1 MGRKVTQVAFG
12 APELPRDKNVAAYC
26 RVSSGKDAMLHSL
39 EAQVSYYSGLIQNH
53 SGWEYA
59 GVYADE
65 ARTGTKDTRENFVRL
80 LADCRAG
87 KIDMVLTKSISRFAR
102 NTVTLLETVRELK
115 QIGVDVYFEEQNIH
129 SLSTD
134 GELMLTVL
142 ASYAQEESRSASENQ
157 KWRIKKNFEEGKPWS
172 STLLG
177 YRNVDGRFE
186 IVPEEAETVRMIF
199 DWYLEGMGATAIRDR
214 LNAMGIKTRL
224 GNRWSR
230 SPILKLLR
238 NYAYTGNLL
247 LQRTYRE
254 NHITKKCIKNT
265 GEKPMY
271 HAENTHKAI
280 IDMDTFNQVQEEMK
294 RRAEHFKHKEGT
306 EMKTYPFTGLVQCG
320 RCGKNYIRSGAP
332 AYRTWTCRTRRREG
346 LKNCGADIIPEDEL
360 FRLTAEVLGGEVAE
374 DAVRDKITA
383 IRAEENRTLV
393 FRLKNGKET
402 VKQWQEHE
410 AVHTCT
416 EEQKRQISL
425 KNSGRKRTAMPNVT
439 VIPAT
444 RNLHTGIRNDAVAK
458 RKTAGYARVS
468 TDSEEQLTSYEAQVD
483 YYTNYIKSRPEWEF
497 VNVYTDEGI
506 SATDTRHR
514 DGFNKMVQD
523 ALDGKID
530 LIVTKSVSRFA
541 RNTVDS
547 LTTVRKLKEKGVEV
561 YFQKENIYTLDS
573 KGELLITIMSSLAQE
588 ESRSISENVTWGK
601 RKRFADGKVSL
612 AYSSFLG
619 YRKGEEGQME
629 VVPEEAETVRLIY
642 RLFMQGADALCHCKV
657 SDGQEHPDAHR

>member
-12 APELPRDKNVAAYC
+12 VPELPRDKNVAAYC

-177 YRNVDGRFE
+177 YRNVNGRYE
-186 IVPEEAETVRMIF
+186 VVPAETETVQMIF
-199 DWYLEGMGATAIRDR
+199 DWYLEGMGETAIRNR

-224 GNRWSR
+224 GNKWSR

-254 NHITKKCIKNT
+254 NHITKKCIINQ

-271 HAENTHKAI
+271 HATGTHEAI
-280 IDMDTFNQVQEEMK
+280 IDMDTFNRVQEEIR
-294 RRAEHFKHKEGT
+294 RRAEQFKHKEGQ
-306 EMKTYPFTGLVQCG
+306 KSQTYLFYGLVRCG
-320 RCGKNYIRSGAP
+320 LCGKNYVRSGAP
-332 AYRTWTCRTRRREG
+332 AYRTWTCRTRRKEG
-346 LKNCGADIIPEDEL
+346 LKNCGVDIIPEDEL
-360 FRLTAEVLGGEVAE
+360 FWLTAEVIGGEVTE

-383 IRAEENRTLV
+383 VRAGENRTLV
-393 FRLKNGKET
+393 FCLKNGKET
-402 VKQWQEHE
+402 VKQWKEHE
-410 AVHTCT
+410 VAHVCT

-425 KNSGRKRTAMPNVT
+425 KNSGRKRTEEE
-439 VIPAT
+439 
-444 RNLHTGIRNDAVAK
+444 R
-458 RKTAGYARVS
+458 RKQSERMKEYWKSHEFT
-468 TDSEEQLTSYEAQVD
+468 EEQRIRLSEKKKAYWNDPEA
-483 YYTNYIKSRPEWEF
+483 S
-497 VNVYTDEGI
+497 
-506 SATDTRHR
+506 
-514 DGFNKMVQD
+514 
-523 ALDGKID
+523 
-530 LIVTKSVSRFA
+530 
-541 RNTVDS
+541 
-547 LTTVRKLKEKGVEV
+547 
-561 YFQKENIYTLDS
+561 
-573 KGELLITIMSSLAQE
+573 
-588 ESRSISENVTWGK
+588 
-601 RKRFADGKVSL
+601 
-612 AYSSFLG
+612 
-619 YRKGEEGQME
+619 
-629 VVPEEAETVRLIY
+629 
-642 RLFMQGADALCHCKV
+642 
-657 SDGQEHPDAHR
+657 DAHRQKLSRLMKKMWARETAAGKDGQDG

>member
-39 EAQVSYYSGLIQNH
+39 EAQVSYYSSLIQNH

-87 KIDMVLTKSISRFAR
+87 RIDMVLTKSISRFAR

-177 YRNVDGRFE
+177 YRNVNGRYE
-186 IVPEEAETVRMIF
+186 IVSEEAETVRMIF
-199 DWYLEGMGATAIRDR
+199 DWYLEGMGATAIRNR

-224 GNRWSR
+224 GNKWSR

-254 NHITKKCIKNT
+254 NHITKKCIINH

-271 HAENTHKAI
+271 HAENTHDAI
-280 IDMDTFNQVQEEMK
+280 IDMDTFNKVQEEIK
-294 RRAEHFKHKEGT
+294 RRAERFKSPEGT

-320 RCGKNYIRSGAP
+320 RCGKNYVRSGAS

-360 FRLTAEVLGGEVAE
+360 FRLTAEVLGGEVTE

-402 VKQWQEHE
+402 IKQWQEHE
-410 AVHTCT
+410 VAHICT

-425 KNSGRKRTAMPNVT
+425 KNSGRKRTEEE
-439 VIPAT
+439 
-444 RNLHTGIRNDAVAK
+444 
-458 RKTAGYARVS
+458 RKKQSERMKEYWKGRKFP
-468 TDSEEQLTSYEAQVD
+468 EEQRRIQSEKMKAYWNDREA
-483 YYTNYIKSRPEWEF
+483 S
-497 VNVYTDEGI
+497 
-506 SATDTRHR
+506 
-514 DGFNKMVQD
+514 
-523 ALDGKID
+523 
-530 LIVTKSVSRFA
+530 
-541 RNTVDS
+541 
-547 LTTVRKLKEKGVEV
+547 
-561 YFQKENIYTLDS
+561 
-573 KGELLITIMSSLAQE
+573 
-588 ESRSISENVTWGK
+588 
-601 RKRFADGKVSL
+601 
-612 AYSSFLG
+612 
-619 YRKGEEGQME
+619 
-629 VVPEEAETVRLIY
+629 
-642 RLFMQGADALCHCKV
+642 
-657 SDGQEHPDAHR
+657 DAHRQTVSRMMKEMRAGNTSAGKEGDGNA

>member
-39 EAQVSYYSGLIQNH
+39 EAQVSYYSSLIQNH

-80 LADCRAG
+80 LEDCRAG

-115 QIGVDVYFEEQNIH
+115 EIGVDVYFEEQNIH

-177 YRNVDGRFE
+177 YRNVNGKYE
-186 IVPEEAETVRMIF
+186 VVPEEAEVVRMIF
-199 DWYLEGMGATAIRDR
+199 DWYLEGMGATAIRNR
-214 LNAMGIKTRL
+214 LNAMGIRTRL

-254 NHITKKCIKNT
+254 NHITKKCIINH

-271 HAENTHKAI
+271 HAENTHEAI
-280 IDMDTFNQVQEEMK
+280 IDIDTFNQVQEEIK
-294 RRAEHFKHKEGT
+294 RRAERFKSPEGA
-306 EMKTYPFTGLVQCG
+306 EMKTYPFTGLVRCG
-320 RCGKNYIRSGAP
+320 RCGKNYVRSGAP
-332 AYRTWTCRTRRREG
+332 AYRTWTCRTRRKEG
-346 LKNCGADIIPEDEL
+346 LKNCSADIIPEEEL
-360 FRLTAEVLGGEVAE
+360 FR
-374 DAVRDKITA
+374 
-383 IRAEENRTLV
+383 ENRTLV
-393 FRLKNGKET
+393 FCLKNGKEA
-402 VKQWQEHE
+402 VKQWKEHE
-410 AVHTCT
+410 AVHICT

-425 KNSGRKRTAMPNVT
+425 KNSGRKRTEEERRQQSERMKEYWKT
-439 VIPAT
+439 HT
-444 RNLHTGIRNDAVAK
+444 FTEEQRRNLSEKKKEYWNDQNA
-458 RKTAGYARVS
+458 
-468 TDSEEQLTSYEAQVD
+468 SE
-483 YYTNYIKSRPEWEF
+483 
-497 VNVYTDEGI
+497 
-506 SATDTRHR
+506 
-514 DGFNKMVQD
+514 
-523 ALDGKID
+523 
-530 LIVTKSVSRFA
+530 
-541 RNTVDS
+541 
-547 LTTVRKLKEKGVEV
+547 
-561 YFQKENIYTLDS
+561 
-573 KGELLITIMSSLAQE
+573 
-588 ESRSISENVTWGK
+588 
-601 RKRFADGKVSL
+601 
-612 AYSSFLG
+612 
-619 YRKGEEGQME
+619 
-629 VVPEEAETVRLIY
+629 
-642 RLFMQGADALCHCKV
+642 
-657 SDGQEHPDAHR
+657 AHRQKLSRLMKEMRAGNTGAGKEGDVNG

>member
-12 APELPRDKNVAAYC
+12 IPELPRDKNVAAYC

-80 LADCRAG
+80 LEDCRAG

-115 QIGVDVYFEEQNIH
+115 EIGVDVYFEEQNIH

-177 YRNVDGRFE
+177 YRNVNGKYE
-186 IVPEEAETVRMIF
+186 VVPEEAEVVRMIF
-199 DWYLEGMGATAIRDR
+199 DWYLEGMGATAIRNR
-214 LNAMGIKTRL
+214 LNAMGIRTRL

-254 NHITKKCIKNT
+254 NHITKKCIINH

-271 HAENTHKAI
+271 HAENTHEAI
-280 IDMDTFNQVQEEMK
+280 IDIDTFNQVQEEIK
-294 RRAEHFKHKEGT
+294 RRAERFKSPEGA
-306 EMKTYPFTGLVQCG
+306 EMKTYPFTGLVRCG
-320 RCGKNYIRSGAP
+320 RCGKNYVRSGAP
-332 AYRTWTCRTRRREG
+332 AYRTWTCRTRRKEG
-346 LKNCGADIIPEDEL
+346 LKNCSADIIPEEEL
-360 FRLTAEVLGGEVAE
+360 FRLAAEVIGGEVTV
-374 DAVRDKITA
+374 DVVRNKITA
-383 IRAEENRTLV
+383 ILAGENRTLV
-393 FRLKNGKET
+393 FCLKNGKEA
-402 VKQWQEHE
+402 VKQWKEHE
-410 AVHTCT
+410 AVHICT

-425 KNSGRKRTAMPNVT
+425 KNSGRKRTEEERRQQSERMKEYWKT
-439 VIPAT
+439 HT
-444 RNLHTGIRNDAVAK
+444 FTEEQRRNLSEKKKEYWNDQNA
-458 RKTAGYARVS
+458 
-468 TDSEEQLTSYEAQVD
+468 SE
-483 YYTNYIKSRPEWEF
+483 
-497 VNVYTDEGI
+497 
-506 SATDTRHR
+506 
-514 DGFNKMVQD
+514 
-523 ALDGKID
+523 
-530 LIVTKSVSRFA
+530 
-541 RNTVDS
+541 
-547 LTTVRKLKEKGVEV
+547 
-561 YFQKENIYTLDS
+561 
-573 KGELLITIMSSLAQE
+573 
-588 ESRSISENVTWGK
+588 
-601 RKRFADGKVSL
+601 
-612 AYSSFLG
+612 
-619 YRKGEEGQME
+619 
-629 VVPEEAETVRLIY
+629 
-642 RLFMQGADALCHCKV
+642 
-657 SDGQEHPDAHR
+657 AHRQKLSRLMKEMRAGNTGAGKEGDVNG

>member
-1 MGRKVTQVAFG
+1 MGRKVTQVDFG
-12 APELPRDKNVAAYC
+12 VPELPRDKNVAAYC

-80 LADCRAG
+80 LEDCRAG
-87 KIDMVLTKSISRFAR
+87 KIDLVLTKSISRFAR

-115 QIGVDVYFEEQNIH
+115 GIGVDVYFEEQNIH

-177 YRNVDGRFE
+177 YRNVNGRYE
-186 IVPEEAETVRMIF
+186 VVPEEAETVRMIF

-224 GNRWSR
+224 GNKWSR

-247 LQRTYRE
+247 LQKTYRE
-254 NHITKKCIKNT
+254 NHITKKCIINK

-271 HAENTHKAI
+271 HATETHEAI
-280 IDMDTFNQVQEEMK
+280 IDMDTFNQVQEEIK
-294 RRAEHFKHKEGT
+294 RRAEQFRHKEG
-306 EMKTYPFTGLVQCG
+306 EKTPTNPFSGLVRCCRCG
-320 RCGKNYIRSGAP
+320 RNYVRSGAP
-332 AYRTWTCRTRRREG
+332 SYRTWTCRTRRKEG
-346 LKNCGADIIPEDEL
+346 LKNCGADIIPEEEL
-360 FRLTAEVLGGEVAE
+360 LRLTAEVIGGEATE

-393 FRLKNGKET
+393 FCLKNGKET
-402 VKQWQEHE
+402 VKQWNEHE
-410 AVHTCT
+410 VVHVCT

-425 KNSGRKRTAMPNVT
+425 KNSGRKWTKEQRRQQSERMKEYWKGREFP
-439 VIPAT
+439 
-444 RNLHTGIRNDAVAK
+444 
-458 RKTAGYARVS
+458 
-468 TDSEEQLTSYEAQVD
+468 EEQRRVQSEKMKEYWNDREA
-483 YYTNYIKSRPEWEF
+483 SE
-497 VNVYTDEGI
+497 
-506 SATDTRHR
+506 AHR
-514 DGFNKMVQD
+514 Q
-523 ALDGKID
+523 
-530 LIVTKSVSRFA
+530 TVSR
-541 RNTVDS
+541 
-547 LTTVRKLKEKGVEV
+547 LMKEMRTGNSGAG
-561 YFQKENIYTLDS
+561 KE
-573 KGELLITIMSSLAQE
+573 G
-588 ESRSISENVTWGK
+588 
-601 RKRFADGKVSL
+601 DGN
-612 AYSSFLG
+612 A
-619 YRKGEEGQME
+619 
-629 VVPEEAETVRLIY
+629 
-642 RLFMQGADALCHCKV
+642 
-657 SDGQEHPDAHR
+657 

>member
-157 KWRIKKNFEEGKPWS
+157 KWRIKKNFEEGKPLS

-346 LKNCGADIIPEDEL
+346 MKNCGADIIPEDEL

-383 IRAEENRTLV
+383 IRAEENRNLV

-425 KNSGRKRTAMPNVT
+425 KNSGRKRTDEERRKQSERMKEYWKS
-439 VIPAT
+439 
-444 RNLHTGIRNDAVAK
+444 HTF
-458 RKTAGYARVS
+458 T
-468 TDSEEQLTSYEAQVD
+468 EEQRRRMSEKKKEYWNDREA
-483 YYTNYIKSRPEWEF
+483 S
-497 VNVYTDEGI
+497 
-506 SATDTRHR
+506 
-514 DGFNKMVQD
+514 
-523 ALDGKID
+523 
-530 LIVTKSVSRFA
+530 
-541 RNTVDS
+541 
-547 LTTVRKLKEKGVEV
+547 
-561 YFQKENIYTLDS
+561 
-573 KGELLITIMSSLAQE
+573 
-588 ESRSISENVTWGK
+588 
-601 RKRFADGKVSL
+601 
-612 AYSSFLG
+612 
-619 YRKGEEGQME
+619 
-629 VVPEEAETVRLIY
+629 
-642 RLFMQGADALCHCKV
+642 
-657 SDGQEHPDAHR
+657 DAHRQTVSRMMKEMRAGNTGAGKEGDGNA

>member
-1 MGRKVTQVAFG
+1 MGRKVTRVDFG
-12 APELPRDKNVAAYC
+12 MLGLPRDKNVAAYC
-26 RVSSGKDAMLHSL
+26 RVSSGRDAMLHSL
-39 EAQVSYYSGLIQNH
+39 EAQVSYYSGLIQSH

-80 LADCRAG
+80 LDDCRAG

-177 YRNVDGRFE
+177 YRNVNGRFE

-247 LQRTYRE
+247 LQKTYRE
-254 NHITKKCIKNT
+254 NHITKKCIINK

-271 HAENTHKAI
+271 HAENTHAAI
-280 IDMDTFNQVQEEMK
+280 IDMDTFNRVQEEME
-294 RRAEHFKHKEGT
+294 RRAEHFRHKKGE
-306 EMKTYPFTGLVQCG
+306 KTPTNPFSGLVRCC
-320 RCGKNYIRSGAP
+320 RCGKNYMRSGSP
-332 AYRTWTCRTRRREG
+332 SYRTWTCRTRRKEG

-360 FRLTAEVLGGEVAE
+360 LRLTAGVIGCEATE

-393 FRLKNGKET
+393 FCLKNGKET
-402 VKQWQEHE
+402 VKQWNEHE
-410 AVHTCT
+410 VPHVCT

-425 KNSGRKRTAMPNVT
+425 KNSGRKQTEEQRRQQSERMKEYWKTHKFMGKQ
-439 VIPAT
+439 
-444 RNLHTGIRNDAVAK
+444 LQKIREK
-458 RKTAGYARVS
+458 RKAYWNDREA
-468 TDSEEQLTSYEAQVD
+468 SE
-483 YYTNYIKSRPEWEF
+483 
-497 VNVYTDEGI
+497 
-506 SATDTRHR
+506 
-514 DGFNKMVQD
+514 
-523 ALDGKID
+523 
-530 LIVTKSVSRFA
+530 
-541 RNTVDS
+541 
-547 LTTVRKLKEKGVEV
+547 
-561 YFQKENIYTLDS
+561 
-573 KGELLITIMSSLAQE
+573 
-588 ESRSISENVTWGK
+588 
-601 RKRFADGKVSL
+601 
-612 AYSSFLG
+612 
-619 YRKGEEGQME
+619 
-629 VVPEEAETVRLIY
+629 
-642 RLFMQGADALCHCKV
+642 
-657 SDGQEHPDAHR
+657 AHRQKLSRMMKEMRAGDSGAGKEGDGNA

>member
-12 APELPRDKNVAAYC
+12 TPELPRDKNVAAYC

-39 EAQVSYYSGLIQNH
+39 EAQVSYYSSLIQNH

-115 QIGVDVYFEEQNIH
+115 EIGVDVYFEEQNIH

-177 YRNVDGRFE
+177 YRNVNGKYE
-186 IVPEEAETVRMIF
+186 VVPEEAETVRMIF
-199 DWYLEGMGATAIRDR
+199 DWYLEGMGATAIRNR

-224 GNRWSR
+224 GNKWSR

-254 NHITKKCIKNT
+254 NHITKKCIINH

-271 HAENTHKAI
+271 HATGTHEAI
-280 IDMDTFNQVQEEMK
+280 IDMDTFNKVQEEMK
-294 RRAEHFKHKEGT
+294 RRAEHFKHKEGEET
-306 EMKTYPFTGLVQCG
+306 QAYPFSGLVRCG

-332 AYRTWTCRTRRREG
+332 VYRTWTCGTRRKEG
-346 LKNCGADIIPEDEL
+346 LKNCCADIIPEEEL
-360 FRLTAEVLGGEVAE
+360 FRLTAEVIGGEVTE

-383 IRAEENRTLV
+383 IRAGENRTLT
-393 FRLKNGKET
+393 FYLRNGKET
-402 VKQWQEHE
+402 VKQWKEHE
-410 AVHTCT
+410 AVHICT

-425 KNSGRKRTAMPNVT
+425 KNSGRKRTEEERRKQSERMKEYWKT
-439 VIPAT
+439 HT
-444 RNLHTGIRNDAVAK
+444 FTEEQRRNLSEKKKEYWNDRAA
-458 RKTAGYARVS
+458 S
-468 TDSEEQLTSYEAQVD
+468 
-483 YYTNYIKSRPEWEF
+483 
-497 VNVYTDEGI
+497 
-506 SATDTRHR
+506 
-514 DGFNKMVQD
+514 
-523 ALDGKID
+523 
-530 LIVTKSVSRFA
+530 
-541 RNTVDS
+541 
-547 LTTVRKLKEKGVEV
+547 
-561 YFQKENIYTLDS
+561 
-573 KGELLITIMSSLAQE
+573 
-588 ESRSISENVTWGK
+588 
-601 RKRFADGKVSL
+601 
-612 AYSSFLG
+612 
-619 YRKGEEGQME
+619 
-629 VVPEEAETVRLIY
+629 
-642 RLFMQGADALCHCKV
+642 
-657 SDGQEHPDAHR
+657 DAHRQKLSRLMKEMRAGDSSAGKEGQDG

>member
-12 APELPRDKNVAAYC
+12 APELSRDKNVAAYC

-280 IDMDTFNQVQEEMK
+280 IDTETWEIVQKAREQ
-294 RRAEHFKHKEGT
+294 RRRPTKMGKMGMFSGLAYCADCGAKLYHCRAAAWTHEQECYT
-306 EMKTYPFTGLVQCG
+306 CSTY
-320 RCGKNYIRSGAP
+320 RGKKGCSAHYIRAVVLERLVLQNLQRVV
-332 AYRTWTCRTRRREG
+332 AY
-346 LKNCGADIIPEDEL
+346 AQEDE
-360 FRLTAEVLGGEVAE
+360 FVRCVMENKTAEQQAE
-374 DAVRDKITA
+374 QEQAK
-383 IRAEENRTLV
+383 RTLEKLERRINGLDAIIQ
-393 FRLKNGKET
+393 RL
-402 VKQWQEHE
+402 
-410 AVHTCT
+410 
-416 EEQKRQISL
+416 
-425 KNSGRKRTAMPNVT
+425 
-439 VIPAT
+439 
-444 RNLHTGIRNDAVAK
+444 
-458 RKTAGYARVS
+458 
-468 TDSEEQLTSYEAQVD
+468 YEDHVRG
-483 YYTNYIKSRPEWEF
+483 SR
-497 VNVYTDEGI
+497 YG
-506 SATDTRHR
+506 
-514 DGFNKMVQD
+514 
-523 ALDGKID
+523 
-530 LIVTKSVSRFA
+530 
-541 RNTVDS
+541 
-547 LTTVRKLKEKGVEV
+547 
-561 YFQKENIYTLDS
+561 
-573 KGELLITIMSSLAQE
+573 
-588 ESRSISENVTWGK
+588 
-601 RKRFADGKVSL
+601 
-612 AYSSFLG
+612 
-619 YRKGEEGQME
+619 
-629 VVPEEAETVRLIY
+629 
-642 RLFMQGADALCHCKV
+642 
-657 SDGQEHPDAHR
+657 

>member
-12 APELPRDKNVAAYC
+12 VPELPRDKNVAAYC

-177 YRNVDGRFE
+177 YRNVNGRYE

-199 DWYLEGMGATAIRDR
+199 GWYLEGLGATAIRNR

-254 NHITKKCIKNT
+254 NHITKKCIINK

-271 HAENTHKAI
+271 HAENTHAAI
-280 IDMDTFNQVQEEMK
+280 IDMDTFNRVQEEME
-294 RRAEHFKHKEGT
+294 RRAEQFKHKKGE
-306 EMKTYPFTGLVQCG
+306 KTPTNPFSGLV
-320 RCGKNYIRSGAP
+320 RCCRCRKNYVRSGSP
-332 AYRTWTCRTRRREG
+332 SYRTWTCRTRRREG
-346 LKNCGADIIPEDEL
+346 MKNCGADIIPEDEL
-360 FRLTAEVLGGEVAE
+360 FRLTAEAIGGEVTE

-383 IRAEENRTLV
+383 VRAEENRTLV
-393 FRLKNGKET
+393 FCLRNGKET
-402 VKQWQEHE
+402 VKQWNEHE
-410 AVHTCT
+410 TVHVCT

-425 KNSGRKRTAMPNVT
+425 KNSGRKQTEEQRRQQSERMKEYWKT
-439 VIPAT
+439 
-444 RNLHTGIRNDAVAK
+444 HKFTGEQLQKIREK
-458 RKTAGYARVS
+458 RKAYWNDREASEAHRQKLSRMMKEMRAG
-468 TDSEEQLTSYEAQVD
+468 DS
-483 YYTNYIKSRPEWEF
+483 
-497 VNVYTDEGI
+497 G
-506 SATDTRHR
+506 
-514 DGFNKMVQD
+514 
-523 ALDGKID
+523 DGK
-530 LIVTKSVSRFA
+530 
-541 RNTVDS
+541 
-547 LTTVRKLKEKGVEV
+547 EG
-561 YFQKENIYTLDS
+561 
-573 KGELLITIMSSLAQE
+573 
-588 ESRSISENVTWGK
+588 
-601 RKRFADGKVSL
+601 DGN
-612 AYSSFLG
+612 A
-619 YRKGEEGQME
+619 
-629 VVPEEAETVRLIY
+629 
-642 RLFMQGADALCHCKV
+642 
-657 SDGQEHPDAHR
+657 